1 VKAKLSYPVALLLI
15 ALANAIAGV
24 VCISLLPESVAVHF
38 NLSFEV
44 DRLGSP
50 WIYLTF
56 FLFPPLVA
64 AGLLFES
71 LRRGQK
77 EKNRKPLKIILTFI
91 AAMLAYIGWLMVGW
105 CGSVSELGQKAEAPL
120 PFLICTPI
128 GAAFIVLGNYL
139 PVIKRNSTL
148 GIKTP
153 STLASDYVWTQTH
166 RVMGKVWVGMGVG
179 EILCALID
187 TFAGTEFL
195 APVWLAAAIAA
206 ECISL
211 PFVTRRFKKRELQA
225 LSENA
230 EITLPSDTD
239 QA

>member
-1 VKAKLSYPVALLLI
+1 MKAKLSYPVALLLI

-128 GAAFIVLGNYL
+128 GAAFIVLGNL

>member
-1 VKAKLSYPVALLLI
+1 MKAKLSYPVALLLI

-77 EKNRKPLKIILTFI
+77 EKNRKPLKIILT
-91 AAMLAYIGWLMVGW
+91 YIGWLMVGW

>member
-1 VKAKLSYPVALLLI
+1 
-15 ALANAIAGV
+15 
-24 VCISLLPESVAVHF
+24 
-38 NLSFEV
+38 
-44 DRLGSP
+44 
-50 WIYLTF
+50 
-56 FLFPPLVA
+56 
-64 AGLLFES
+64 
-71 LRRGQK
+71 
-77 EKNRKPLKIILTFI
+77 
-91 AAMLAYIGWLMVGW
+91 M
-105 CGSVSELGQKAEAPL
+105 
-120 PFLICTPI
+120 ICTPI

>member
-1 VKAKLSYPVALLLI
+1 MKAKLSYPVALLLI

-56 FLFPPLVA
+56 FLFPLPVA

-91 AAMLAYIGWLMVGW
+91 AAMLAYIGWLMVW